1 MTEPTEQRH
10 AVVTGAGSGLGRAF
24 CLHLARDRWHLTLAD
39 LDAAGAEQTLA
50 AVVAAGGS
58 GQVEPLD
65 VADADAWQ
73 RLHDK
78 LRSEWSQF
86 DLLVNNAGVC
96 ASGEL
101 GAGSLD
107 NFRHVMDVNFR
118 GAYYGCHTFAPWLKQ
133 QGTGH
138 MINVASLFGLLS
150 APTMGAYAASKAAV
164 VSLSE
169 TLFAELRPHGVGV
182 TVVAPGF
189 FATRLLEQGQFH
201 LPEQRRLA
209 ERYMRRARLTA
220 DDVAART
227 LVAVQN
233 GRLYVV
239 LGRRARWLWRWKR
252 LAPTKLLRGVAFWHR
267 RKMRQV
273 VSEA

>member
-1 MTEPTEQRH
+1 MTESTERRH
-10 AVVTGAGSGLGRAF
+10 ALVTGAGSGLGRAF
-24 CLHLARDRWHLTLAD
+24 CLHLARDRWHVAIAD
-39 LDAAGAEQTLA
+39 VDAAAAEQTLA
-50 AVVAAGGS
+50 AVEAAGGS

-65 VADADAWQ
+65 VADANAWQ

-78 LRSEWSQF
+78 LRSEWPRL

-96 ASGEL
+96 ASGEI
-101 GAGSLD
+101 GAGNLD
-107 NFRHVMDVNFR
+107 DFRHVMDVNFR
-118 GAYYGCHTFAPWLKQ
+118 GVLHGCQTFVPWLKQ

-138 MINVASLFGLLS
+138 IVNVASLFGLLT

-169 TLFAELRPHGVGV
+169 TLFVELRPHGVGV

-201 LPEQRRLA
+201 LPEQRNLA
-209 ERYMRRARLTA
+209 ERYMQHARLTA
-220 DDVAART
+220 DDVVART
-227 LVAVQN
+227 LAAVHY

-239 LGRRARWLWRWKR
+239 VGRRARWLWRLKR
-252 LAPTKLLRGVAFWHR
+252 FSPTSLLRAVAFWHR